1 MEVSVLEAKRLGQ
14 RGVLVLLWVLLVAS
28 VACPPCSSRRRPTL
42 ASGLPHRRGDPV
54 WRLGSFAVLS
64 PLYRAQLPTSGADP
78 APANAKIS
86 ANPKALGAGQ
96 ALSNDDRQRP
106 GIALLTKRAHAARIY
121 ADLSAD
127 GALVSAGQLAA
138 AAGLSASYARPGRR
152 VPRPAA
158 GGRPPQRAPGQPAVV
173 DSGGRPRSGTWT
185 AGPAES

>member
-1 MEVSVLEAKRLGQ
+1 
-14 RGVLVLLWVLLVAS
+14 
-28 VACPPCSSRRRPTL
+28 
-42 ASGLPHRRGDPV
+42 
-54 WRLGSFAVLS
+54 VLS

-106 GIALLTKRAHAARIY
+106 GIELLTKRAHAARIY

-138 AAGLSASYARPGRR
+138 AAGLSASYARALVAEFHVRPPAAGHRNGRLAS
-152 VPRPAA
+152 PPSSTAA
-158 GGRPPQRAPGQPAVV
+158 GGRGQERGRQDRQGRDRV
-173 DSGGRPRSGTWT
+173 D
-185 AGPAES
+185 